1 MTLYDNVY
9 EWLGNECGCGNEWTE
24 CTQSVDH
31 DLNIDDDRSIYC
43 CDGDS
48 PCIYP
53 LMHRVYLVD
62 KLMQNFE
69 GYKIQYDDLYTDG
82 LKVMVDTWNMKYSD
96 NTYFGSEN
104 FDLEG
109 SEGKVVDDVKRLAKF
124 YKGGE

>member
-1 MTLYDNVY
+1 MTLYDEIY
-9 EWLGNECGCGNEWTE
+9 QWLGNECGCGSDWKDCIQNE
-24 CTQSVDH
+24 
-31 DLNIDDDRSIYC
+31 DDGIYC

-69 GYKIQYDDLYTDG
+69 GYKIQYDDLYTGG
-82 LKVMVDTWNMKYSD
+82 LKVMVDTWNMKY
-96 NTYFGSEN
+96 G
-104 FDLEG
+104 LEG